1 MSLCVDFTQ
10 HNLKIKLNDKD
21 ILFNKNI
28 LYCLNLN
35 SKEFTVIDNL
45 IKLEKVYDLEKYF
58 IFTWNFIG
66 NTNILK
72 NLSSKFNLNFIE
84 YSVKCFWCLIVLDN
98 EYTEKININFKK
110 FNINYSNK
118 ENLANQVNI
127 SKNIYNEVERL
138 NEKIDNY
145 KKSILNESVEKILL
159 KKNDINKR
167 FDKVEGFL
175 KNLNINIEAI
185 STLKDKEMVNL
196 VEQKEI
202 LLNDIRYLQREEKK
216 NKQLVN
222 LAKLEYFKKK
232 EEYQNLILDEQ
243 KMLEEIKLKIEEIK
257 EINHD
262 KLLMSNFTLS
272 TTIEKRPLAIMVHL
286 FKINLWENISEFI
299 QNLEEF
305 NLDIDLYVNISVNDK
320 QELSKPDYTIL
331 KDKIKKTKLFKNI
344 YFTDSD
350 NRGMDIGGFFIS
362 CCKMYDLGLRY
373 DSIIKIHSK
382 TNDSWRFAM
391 LYALLGNEKIIKNNL
406 KLLANK
412 TIGMI
417 GNNVLS
423 INNVLSVNL
432 RSYKYIY
439 TYMDYFKIQKK
450 TNLGHFVPGTIF
462 WLKGDVLEK
471 HFTKK
476 ILLKCYYEFEQN
488 YCGSMVNNR
497 EGKPHAFE
505 RFFGIMVNNCGL
517 ETVPFDHKV

>member
-1 MSLCVDFTQ
+1 
-10 HNLKIKLNDKD
+10 
-21 ILFNKNI
+21 
-28 LYCLNLN
+28 
-35 SKEFTVIDNL
+35 
-45 IKLEKVYDLEKYF
+45 
-58 IFTWNFIG
+58 
-66 NTNILK
+66 
-72 NLSSKFNLNFIE
+72 
-84 YSVKCFWCLIVLDN
+84 
-98 EYTEKININFKK
+98 
-110 FNINYSNK
+110 
-118 ENLANQVNI
+118 
-127 SKNIYNEVERL
+127 
-138 NEKIDNY
+138 
-145 KKSILNESVEKILL
+145 
-159 KKNDINKR
+159 
-167 FDKVEGFL
+167 
-175 KNLNINIEAI
+175 
-185 STLKDKEMVNL
+185 
-196 VEQKEI
+196 
-202 LLNDIRYLQREEKK
+202 
-216 NKQLVN
+216 
-222 LAKLEYFKKK
+222 
-232 EEYQNLILDEQ
+232 
-243 KMLEEIKLKIEEIK
+243 MLEEIKLKIEEIK